1 MVINVIICIVAVILL
16 LRGIF
21 LVTYMWLLWTF
32 YSKIMT
38 TYSMKVYGE
47 VVDIEMQAKSDGM
60 NITDVCIPKIK
71 YKLEGEKEVY
81 CQFLPAAPKNEEE
94 RYVYAHFYPKQY
106 HIGDKVV
113 VFYNKKKKDDISV
126 LPRMQMIKLFISH
139 FVLGCFFIRVAI
151 WGLSFVF

>member
-1 MVINVIICIVAVILL
+1 MVINIIICIVAVILL

-71 YKLEGEKEVY
+71 YKKKY
-81 CQFLPAAPKNEEE
+81 IANFFLLL
-94 RYVYAHFYPKQY
+94 Q
-106 HIGDKVV
+106 
-113 VFYNKKKKDDISV
+113 
-126 LPRMQMIKLFISH
+126 RMKRKGMFMLIFIPNS
-139 FVLGCFFIRVAI
+139 II
-151 WGLSFVF
+151 

>member
-1 MVINVIICIVAVILL
+1 
-16 LRGIF
+16 
-21 LVTYMWLLWTF
+21 
-32 YSKIMT
+32 
-38 TYSMKVYGE
+38 MKVYGE

-126 LPRMQMIKLFISH
+126 LPKMQMIKLFISH